1 MRGGARIGAGRKKGS
16 KDKPKESTAF
26 SLKAR
31 EFAEFYRGMLD
42 RARKGVKPTAAEKE
56 KMTTLSAELAGRLE
70 EQQGGQEAA
79 LEDILPLDLMLRYM
93 RDPRED
99 KEFRVR
105 LATAAAP
112 YCHPRKGEGAG
123 KKDEK
128 QDRAAKAG
136 AGRFAASAPP
146 QLKVVGK

>member
-1 MRGGARIGAGRKKGS
+1 MRGGARPGAGRPKGS

-42 RARKGVKPTAAEKE
+42 RARKGIKPTAAEKE

-105 LATAAAP
+105 LATVAAP
-112 YCHPRKGEGAG
+112 YCHARKGEAGTG
-123 KKDEK
+123 KKEEQSEK
-128 QDRAAKAG
+128 AKAA
-136 AGRFAASAPP
+136 AGGKYASMGDR
-146 QLKVVGK
+146 LRVVK